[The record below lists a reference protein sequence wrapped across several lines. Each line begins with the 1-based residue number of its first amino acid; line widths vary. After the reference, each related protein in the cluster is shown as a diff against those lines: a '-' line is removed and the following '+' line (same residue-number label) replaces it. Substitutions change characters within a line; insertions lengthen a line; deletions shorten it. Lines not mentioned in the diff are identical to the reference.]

1 MEKEIFNTGAE
12 RESKKNKSRPD
23 LISPY
28 FMERLGFVL
37 AKGAIEHDERNWEKG
52 LPDKSAEASLYR
64 HWLGYQMS
72 KSKGCSSTIGKSTDD
87 HLGQL
92 AFNLMVL
99 IHNEEVRKIEEK
111 I

>member
-1 MEKEIFNTGAE
+1 MAEVEEFSSGAK
-12 RESKKNKSRPD
+12 REVKSHKSRPD

-52 LPDKSAEASLYR
+52 LPDESAEGSLYR

-72 KSKGCSSTIGKSTDD
+72 KSKGCTSTIGKSTDD

-99 IHNEEVRKIEEK
+99 IHNEEIRKLNL
-111 I
+111 

>member
-72 KSKGCSSTIGKSTDD
+72 KSKGCSSTIGKPDD
-87 HLGQL
+87 HHLGQM